1 MRSMGHPDYQYRPW
15 SPERRRAASDRVKAR
30 LAAQRADAVNP
41 DWPMTEAVSHYRP
54 ARKSMPRWTPEERV
68 KLDQLWNSGAPM
80 EEMEAELER
89 NATAIYAKA
98 HQMGLPP
105 RRTGGGKRKVKGWTK
120 REKDADGQRRFGGYT
135 KHDGHR
141 VQLLPHH
148 PAIREGSTI
157 FPSTLVPAAHV
168 ERLLKSGHNSS
179 KIGKQMVK
187 GRWKG
192 MPIYTLTLEERE
204 TCPRTCLQWATC
216 YGNNMH
222 MAHRIHDDGTLT
234 LRLNSELL
242 HLAFIHPKGFIV
254 RLHVL
259 GDFMSVEYVQFWR
272 AMLERFHNLRIF
284 GFTARLP
291 SDPIG
296 AAVLELMRDFYDR
309 VAMRISGG
317 GYDTDCAEVVDKPEE
332 ATGIRCPAET
342 DASRCCANCGLCMQT
357 NRTITFVR
365 H

>member
-1 MRSMGHPDYQYRPW
+1 MGHPEYRYTPW
-15 SPERRRAASDRVKAR
+15 SEERRRAASERAKAR
-30 LAAQRADAVNP
+30 IAAQRTGAVNA
-41 DWPMTEAVSHYRP
+41 DWPMTENVSHFR
-54 ARKSMPRWTPEERV
+54 APRRTRERWSPEERV
-68 KLDQLWNSGAPM
+68 
-80 EEMEAELER
+80 ELEKMW
-89 NATAIYAKA
+89 NAGMSADAIADVLGKKGPSSIYGKV

-105 RRTGGGKRKVKGWTK
+105 RRGGGTGRKRWQRPPSD
-120 REKDADGQRRFGGYT
+120 REAKQRRFTGIVN
-135 KHDGHR
+135 HDGPR
-141 VQLLPHH
+141 VDLPPHH
-148 PAIREGSTI
+148 PALREGATI
-157 FPSTLVPAAHV
+157 FPSTVVPAAHV
-168 ERLLKSGHNSS
+168 ERLLKSGENSR

-187 GRWKG
+187 GRWSG
-192 MPIYTLTLEERE
+192 MPLYTLTLEERE

-234 LRLNSELL
+234 LRLTSELL

-259 GDFMSVEYVQFWR
+259 GDFYSVAYVGFWR
-272 AMLERFHNLRIF
+272 EMLERFPNLRIF

-296 AAVLELMRDFYDR
+296 RAVLELMRDFYDR

-317 GYDTDCAEVVDKPEE
+317 GYPTDCAEVVDAPEQ

-342 DASRCCANCGLCMQT
+342 DATRCCANCGLCMQT

>member
-1 MRSMGHPDYQYRPW
+1 MRSMDHPEYRYTPW
-15 SPERRRAASDRVKAR
+15 SDERRRAASERAKAR
-30 LAAQRADAVNP
+30 IANQRAGAVNA
-41 DWPMTEAVSHYRP
+41 DWPMTEHVSHFRKP
-54 ARKSMPRWTPEERV
+54 RRARTSWSPEERV
-68 KLDQLWNSGAPM
+68 ELARMWDAKMPVVAIADALGKPENS
-80 EEMEAELER
+80 
-89 NATAIYAKA
+89 IYSKA

-105 RRTGGGKRKVKGWTK
+105 RRGGGAKRQKGWTK
-120 REKDADGQRRFGGYT
+120 RADDVEGLRRFSGYT

-141 VQLLPHH
+141 VQLPPHH
-148 PAIREGSTI
+148 PALREGSTI
-157 FPSTLVPAAHV
+157 FPTTVIPASHV
-168 ERLLKSGHNSS
+168 ERLLKSGHNSA

-234 LRLNSELL
+234 LRLTSELL
-242 HLAFIHPKGFIV
+242 HLAFIHPQGFVV

-259 GDFMSVEYVQFWR
+259 GDFYSVAYVEFWR
-272 AMLERFHNLRIF
+272 TMLERFANLRIF

-291 SDPIG
+291 ADPIG
-296 AAVLELMRDFYDR
+296 RAVLELMRDFYDR
-309 VAMRISGG
+309 VSMRVSGG
-317 GYDTDCAEVVDKPEE
+317 GYATDCAEVVDTADQ

-342 DASRCCANCGLCMQT
+342 DAARCCANCGLCMQT